1 MSSKL
6 ALQSGKPR
14 LVRVPSVDGWIT
26 TLECFIRITK
36 ILFEKYEAS
45 TKQLIKLW
53 YNMKAKA
60 REAKTKENIRNLTGG
75 GPSVMDMDPTDTKVM
90 DIDKNILTN
99 IVVDIDSDID
109 GGVVILGDNNNEA
122 WCKTPGKQNNQ
133 EKKKEEKANVDYKT
147 PIKKNYDN
155 FRTNNIDFLKCK
167 ILEEELEYIK
177 KNYTKKN

>member
-1 MSSKL
+1 
-6 ALQSGKPR
+6 
-14 LVRVPSVDGWIT
+14 
-26 TLECFIRITK
+26 
-36 ILFEKYEAS
+36 
-45 TKQLIKLW
+45 
-53 YNMKAKA
+53 
-60 REAKTKENIRNLTGG
+60 
-75 GPSVMDMDPTDTKVM
+75 MDMDPTDTKVM

-155 FRTNNIDFLKCK
+155 FRTNKIDLLKCK
-167 ILEEELEYIK
+167 ILEEELEYK